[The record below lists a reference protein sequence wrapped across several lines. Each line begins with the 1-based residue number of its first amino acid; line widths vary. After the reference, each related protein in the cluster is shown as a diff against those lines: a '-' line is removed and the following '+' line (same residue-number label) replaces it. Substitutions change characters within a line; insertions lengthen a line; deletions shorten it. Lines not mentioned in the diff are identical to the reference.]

1 MYEQEYGKPKIRR
14 EADKRVGPAKMRAGR
29 WREFPVML
37 ENQQK
42 CLSIISAG
50 NSSFARFSHDRK
62 GRAEAYFCLDF
73 LVLFYQEKRTSIK
86 N

>member
-1 MYEQEYGKPKIRR
+1 
-14 EADKRVGPAKMRAGR
+14 MRAGR

-62 GRAEAYFCLDF
+62 GREEAYFCLDF
-73 LVLFYQEKRTSIK
+73 LVLLYQDKRTKELVVSSREETNI
-86 N
+86 NNRSQF

>member
-1 MYEQEYGKPKIRR
+1 MGKEEEKPKSAIRR
-14 EADKRVGPAKMRAGR
+14 ISALAWQKCGPAV

-42 CLSIISAG
+42 CLSIISVG

-62 GRAEAYFCLDF
+62 GRKEAYFCLDF
-73 LVLFYQEKRTSIK
+73 LVLLYQDKRT
-86 N
+86 